1 MFDISRNDKI
11 ISIPNEYGLL
21 KHLFSFK
28 IDGLNNLQIPRDLKP
43 VDGKNIRPLM
53 EFLSQRLRKQ
63 VQHSYLKV
71 FMAGKSTGLKRT
83 ILQALDP
90 EVFRKP
96 GTQFGFQINSQS
108 SVLIGWT
115 YFENQTKS
123 NELEVTNF
131 KIDHLNISLWD
142 LPYNNMFSQ
151 GFITGCTP
159 EISPI

>member
-90 EVFRKP
+90 EVFRGKL
-96 GTQFGFQINSQS
+96 GTQLGFQND
-108 SVLIGWT
+108 
-115 YFENQTKS
+115 F
-123 NELEVTNF
+123 
-131 KIDHLNISLWD
+131 
-142 LPYNNMFSQ
+142 
-151 GFITGCTP
+151 CTSIP
-159 EISPI
+159 

>member
-1 MFDISRNDKI
+1 MNYLRPSFQTEYRFLIRRSTVQSEVENSSKLEELMMFDISRNDKI

-90 EVFRKP
+90 EVFRGKP
-96 GTQFGFQINSQS
+96 GTQ
-108 SVLIGWT
+108 
-115 YFENQTKS
+115 
-123 NELEVTNF
+123 
-131 KIDHLNISLWD
+131 
-142 LPYNNMFSQ
+142 
-151 GFITGCTP
+151 
-159 EISPI
+159 

>member
-96 GTQFGFQINSQS
+96 GTQECFKMNFIVQS
-108 SVLIGWT
+108 TDW
-115 YFENQTKS
+115 
-123 NELEVTNF
+123 LES
-131 KIDHLNISLWD
+131 I
-142 LPYNNMFSQ
+142 
-151 GFITGCTP
+151 
-159 EISPI
+159 